1 MILLLHTPWSVGAG
15 FEGYCARSA
24 RTAWLAKLR
33 SMRWPKVTAPC
44 SDSRRFRESTADSR
58 GLAMKVCSKLAKVSR
73 LSTLSLPHLN
83 LSLLVPVR
91 APSQRILNHKTPRPP
106 LNQRSTANKFTLV
119 SFISQ
124 LRFISIFNTRSFGIQ
139 QHSISE
145 YVGPSQARLIS
156 HSSREGRERCS
167 IERKGQSGGGL
178 KIRQRELL
186 RRGRGEFEYV
196 WTPKRA

>member
-1 MILLLHTPWSVGAG
+1 M
-15 FEGYCARSA
+15 
-24 RTAWLAKLR
+24 
-33 SMRWPKVTAPC
+33 
-44 SDSRRFRESTADSR
+44 
-58 GLAMKVCSKLAKVSR
+58 SR

-145 YVGPSQARLIS
+145 YVGPSQARLIF
-156 HSSREGRERCS
+156 HSSGEGRERCS

-186 RRGRGEFEYV
+186 RRGRGEFEYA
-196 WTPKRA
+196 WTPKRACVRLMRFAVDVSPDQIPQSRSKKHSNYNFAATGKPSGL